1 MQPYISRVLNVH
13 IGIRQNLKLGLEKS
27 NTNEK
32 GLYNMTQK
40 DRETIVVHWLCKPVT
55 IFFRRSSFKT

>member
-40 DRETIVVHWLCKPVT
+40 DRETIVVHWLCKLVT